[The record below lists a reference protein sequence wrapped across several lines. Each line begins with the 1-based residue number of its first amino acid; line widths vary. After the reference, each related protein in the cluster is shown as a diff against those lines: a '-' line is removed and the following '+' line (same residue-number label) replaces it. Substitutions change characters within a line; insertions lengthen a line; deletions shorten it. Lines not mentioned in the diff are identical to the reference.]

1 MKKLLM
7 YLTFLGVISTG
18 VLAEEFKSDITFT
31 GSSSLAPVISKISDD
46 FKEKYHF
53 WSDIDPQ
60 FPKEKIEIYVSGGG
74 SGTGIKSVIEGT
86 SDFGMVA
93 RTVKETE
100 KEKIENYKE
109 YVVASD
115 ALVIAVNKD
124 NPVYQY
130 IQNLDKETLRK
141 IFSGEYKYWSDLDK
155 NLEKKEILVVTRDFS
170 GGAHEVFQ
178 KNIMGE
184 KDVKADVIQ
193 APSMGALT
201 TKILENKY
209 AIGYISYGMYNQ
221 NKDKLSVF
229 AVDNTM
235 PTAENIVNGSYEIQR
250 PLLLVTKGELS
261 KTEKYLIGFIYS
273 KDGMLTI
280 INNGYIPVKL

>member
-7 YLTFLGVISTG
+7 YLTFLGVVSTG
-18 VLAEEFKSDITFT
+18 ALAEEFKSDITFT

-115 ALVIAVNKD
+115 ALVIAVNKE

-141 IFSGEYKYWSDLDK
+141 IFSGGYKYWSDLDK

>member
-229 AVDNTM
+229 AVDNIM